1 MAVIFN
7 EKIKCKNCS
16 KEFDFLCYFLKDGEF
31 INLLRK
37 NELQNTQ
44 YAWICEKIKKSGKLI
59 IKKGLDD
66 KNEK

>member
-44 YAWICEKIKKSGKLI
+44 YAWICEKIKKEWKI
-59 IKKGLDD
+59 
-66 KNEK
+66 NY

>member
-37 NELQNTQ
+37 NKLQNTQ
-44 YAWICEKIKKSGKLI
+44 YA
-59 IKKGLDD
+59 
-66 KNEK
+66 